1 MVCINCCRR
10 RWVPSRC
17 IASHIYFFS
26 VKTPD
31 RVILDE
37 TKPDQVRLHLA
48 VFMAFHVLT
57 VRTQTYGCHPIQT
70 LTVSFRSGNKLPHMN
85 QVLRFQ
91 SQHLVHPFGPVVHTC
106 KPYSTSNDKAVLQR
120 NSRREENRSR
130 AKEIAVF
137 SLLHE
142 KVDLD
147 LDLEPQMIKKSDKW
161 GLESVYLSFAVSS
174 FNKTRAKLLPLN
186 FAQFLGFCSS
196 KP

>member
-1 MVCINCCRR
+1 MK
-10 RWVPSRC
+10 S
-17 IASHIYFFS
+17 
-26 VKTPD
+26 PD

-48 VFMAFHVLT
+48 ICVGSHVHT
-57 VRTQTYGCHPIQT
+57 VRTLTYGCRPIQT

-91 SQHLVHPFGPVVHTC
+91 SRHPVHPFGPIVHTC

-142 KVDLD
+142 KVDLNLDLDLDLD
-147 LDLEPQMIKKSDKW
+147 LDLEPQMVKR
-161 GLESVYLSFAVSS
+161 ER
-174 FNKTRAKLLPLN
+174 N
-186 FAQFLGFCSS
+186 
-196 KP
+196 